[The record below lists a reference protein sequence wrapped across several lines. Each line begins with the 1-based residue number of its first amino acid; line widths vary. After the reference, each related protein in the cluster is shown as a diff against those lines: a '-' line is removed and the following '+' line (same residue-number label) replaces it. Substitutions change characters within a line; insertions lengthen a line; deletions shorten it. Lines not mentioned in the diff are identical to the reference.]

1 MFCAVENKLTQTNR
15 PIMYTRAV
23 TFKAL
28 CSMGTYG
35 KPVETQIAAQ
45 RARVSGWGGGEVYIS
60 DRLPGHSHAAHH
72 SQVGRLTF

>member
-1 MFCAVENKLTQTNR
+1 MFCAVENKLSQTNR

-35 KPVETQIAAQ
+35 KPVEY
-45 RARVSGWGGGEVYIS
+45 RLLHRGPEFLDGEVVKS
-60 DRLPGHSHAAHH
+60 VLPTG
-72 SQVGRLTF
+72 SQVILMQHTTARLQG

>member
-1 MFCAVENKLTQTNR
+1 
-15 PIMYTRAV
+15 MYTRAV

-28 CSMGTYG
+28 CSTGTYG

-45 RARVSGWGGGEVYIS
+45 KARVSGWGGGEVCIS

-72 SQVGRLTF
+72 SQVGRLTS